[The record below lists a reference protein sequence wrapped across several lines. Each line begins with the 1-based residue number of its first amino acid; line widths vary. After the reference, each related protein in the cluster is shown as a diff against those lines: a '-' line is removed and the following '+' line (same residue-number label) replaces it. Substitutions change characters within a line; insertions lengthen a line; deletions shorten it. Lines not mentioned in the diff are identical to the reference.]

1 MIKIDFE
8 YTTPYGIFRDAIHLE
23 DNHGLS
29 DEQIEAMKQERLN
42 AWISIIENPPQ
53 EEPEVDYVEIDGVRY
68 QKVG

>member
-8 YTTPYGIFRDAIHLE
+8 YTTPHGIFRDAIHLD

-29 DEQIEAMKQERLN
+29 DPQIEAMKQERLN
-42 AWISIIENPPQ
+42 AWVSIIENPPQ